1 MQSLC
6 LRRILLYLFTCFY
19 AKLKFQTAFSP
30 LTWFPEV

>member
-1 MQSLC
+1 MVGDHKGTVPT
-6 LRRILLYLFTCFY
+6 YFY